1 MNRQDEGDLIAELLC
16 ITGELGGKMRRLDCY
31 ESTGRR
37 YKKIVIEYDSTEE
50 KEMRFKALV
59 FVRLRG
65 SVSDAAGNAVMNNV
79 NRIAPKLQPHLLRI
93 GKAID
98 FWFDAETE
106 EIAREQMDLLSDR
119 MLANTVI
126 EDWEYTL
133 EETEETGIGNISNDN
148 AGTSKHHLFGA

>member
-1 MNRQDEGDLIAELLC
+1 
-16 ITGELGGKMRRLDCY
+16 
-31 ESTGRR
+31 
-37 YKKIVIEYDSTEE
+37 
-50 KEMRFKALV
+50 MRFKATV
-59 FVRLRG
+59 YVKLRG
-65 SVSDAAGNAVMNNV
+65 SVSDAAGNAVMNNTKRV
-79 NRIAPKLQPHLLRI
+79 APNLQPHLLRI

-119 MLANTVI
+119 MLSNTVI
-126 EDWEYTL
+126 EDWSYEL

>member
-1 MNRQDEGDLIAELLC
+1 M
-16 ITGELGGKMRRLDCY
+16 
-31 ESTGRR
+31 
-37 YKKIVIEYDSTEE
+37 YKV
-50 KEMRFKALV
+50 RFKALV

-79 NRIAPKLQPHLLRI
+79 NRIAPKLTPHLLRI

-148 AGTSKHHLFGA
+148 AGTSKHALFEK

>member
-1 MNRQDEGDLIAELLC
+1 
-16 ITGELGGKMRRLDCY
+16 
-31 ESTGRR
+31 
-37 YKKIVIEYDSTEE
+37 
-50 KEMRFKALV
+50 
-59 FVRLRG
+59 
-65 SVSDAAGNAVMNNV
+65 MNNV
-79 NRIAPKLQPHLLRI
+79 NRIAPKLTPHLLRI

-126 EDWEYTL
+126 EDWEYKL

-148 AGTSKHHLFGA
+148 AGTSRHSAFG

>member
-1 MNRQDEGDLIAELLC
+1 
-16 ITGELGGKMRRLDCY
+16 
-31 ESTGRR
+31 
-37 YKKIVIEYDSTEE
+37 
-50 KEMRFKALV
+50 MRFKALV

-79 NRIAPKLQPHLLRI
+79 NRIAPKLTPHLLRI

-119 MLANTVI
+119 MLSNTVI
-126 EDWEYTL
+126 EDWSYELT
-133 EETEETGIGNISNDN
+133 ETEETGIGSISNDN
-148 AGTSKHHLFGA
+148 AGTSRHSVFG